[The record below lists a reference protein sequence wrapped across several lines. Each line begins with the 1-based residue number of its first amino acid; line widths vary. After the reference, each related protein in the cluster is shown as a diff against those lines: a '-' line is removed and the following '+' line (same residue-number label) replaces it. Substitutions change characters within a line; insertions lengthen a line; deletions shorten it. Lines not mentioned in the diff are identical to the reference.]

1 MLGVGCPGGL
11 TVAKGG
17 CQTVAPDI
25 GTLGKMS
32 RKCGLALDFGT
43 GLDPRKRPQNYVKS
57 GFEVLLT
64 VVL

>member
-1 MLGVGCPGGL
+1 M
-11 TVAKGG
+11 
-17 CQTVAPDI
+17 APDI